1 LDEISIRTFGK
12 RRRELNCLRG
22 EVINV
27 SSELG
32 YQVFAQFTD
41 SEFDSILEMLQ
52 EKVSSAPPSKFDY
65 LSDEELAE
73 MIEAAEARERAK

>member
-1 LDEISIRTFGK
+1 M
-12 RRRELNCLRG
+12 
-22 EVINV
+22 INV